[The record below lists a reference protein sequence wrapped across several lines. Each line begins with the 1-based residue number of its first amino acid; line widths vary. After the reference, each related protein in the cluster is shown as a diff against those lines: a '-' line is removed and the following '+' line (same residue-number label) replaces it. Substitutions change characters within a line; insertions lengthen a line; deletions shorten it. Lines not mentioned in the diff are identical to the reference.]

1 MKEIIESYFRT
12 RSLVNHQLASYND
25 CIPTADSQNSR
36 FEKIV
41 RNIRIGTDELIEDE
55 EGGIIKLDVL
65 DHEISV
71 RMKNMTL
78 GPPTIREANGAEH
91 PSLPLECRL
100 RKLTYMSPVYLDFTI
115 HRDDLPQPIVE
126 DKVQVGSVP
135 IMVRSRRCNLNPA
148 HIDANRRLEPSTSEE
163 DKEHYE
169 RLLEGKGEDPHDPGG
184 YFIINGTERALISM
198 EDLAPNRVT
207 VEMNKRYAR
216 KTEVAKIFSQK
227 DGVRKPLTVEK
238 RKDGMLMVKISSAGT
253 TPIPVVLLMRA
264 LGIDND
270 QEIFQAIAG
279 PTETFKFI
287 VANLNEV
294 KDNEEYGVE
303 SSAEAHE
310 WLQKK
315 FAAGQQREYREQR
328 IQNLLDKELLPH
340 LETPLSEKDKA
351 RIGPDLAAQAEERTE
366 RNRKKKA
373 IFLGR
378 IVRQVLEMAI
388 QNKEPNDKD
397 HYANKRVRLAGD
409 LIEDLFRV
417 SLQQLA
423 RDLKYQLER
432 HHNRKRDLKITSCL
446 RPDVLTSKVMH
457 ALATGNW
464 VGGRSGV
471 SQLLDRTTFLSALS
485 HMRRVTSP
493 LVRSQPHFEAR
504 DLHPTQWGRL
514 CPNETP
520 EGQNCGLVK
529 NAAQMVDISEAVNE
543 IEVKDLLEEQDVEPN
558 PKGWSEGAR
567 VHVNGDIFGLHM
579 NPHKLV
585 EHFKRGRR
593 RGVIRSEVS
602 IRHDAPNRDIFINT
616 DKGRILRPLLV
627 LDGGSLVLSKDD
639 LDNLRNRE
647 MSFAD
652 LTNRGIVEW
661 VDAEE
666 EEDLL
671 VAPRPYDL
679 PEFSPKHGR
688 PLNPATVEWI
698 NMGEE
703 GIKKAKL
710 SAEIIMPNGTK
721 LQEKFSIPLNY
732 YQDDIDKLRRKEK
745 KTGDVLIYTHV
756 EIDPQLILGVCA
768 ALVPYPEHNSTPRV
782 TGGTAMVKQSLGL
795 PSANGRL
802 RPDTRQHIL
811 HYTQNSMTG
820 TRAMDA
826 TNFLRR
832 PAGQNFVVAILS
844 HHGYNMQDAVIM
856 NRGSVERALGR
867 STFIRTYNAERKR
880 FPGGQ
885 VDEIEIPGTGLDE
898 VKGLKSP
905 EAYAHLENDGLPTPE
920 TEISSKSEDRDRVP
934 QVLVGKTSPPR
945 FLEETHG
952 AFLQA
957 QERRESSM
965 NVRHGEGG
973 FVDNVFVTE
982 SLDSGRLVRITLRT
996 NRIPEL
1002 GDKFSSRHGQKG
1014 VIGRLVDP
1022 EDMPFTVDGVIPDL
1036 LINPHAIPSRMT
1048 VAHILEMIGGKVGAM
1063 EGRLIDG
1070 TAFSGEKEDSL
1081 REGLLRHGFAHT
1093 GRESMVNG
1101 ETGEEFDSQ
1110 IFVGVIYYQKLH
1122 HMVSGKIHARSR
1134 GRVQIL
1140 TRQPTEGRARQ
1151 GGLRFG
1157 EMERDCLIAHGASM
1171 VIKDR
1176 LLDESDGW
1184 ELFVCAESGHIAFW
1198 DWRKRCYVSPIHG
1211 DKAEVFPVSTSYAFK
1226 LLLDEMKSLGV
1237 AMRLELEDRR

>member
-1 MKEIIESYFRT
+1 MKEIIESYFRE

-25 CIPTADSQNSR
+25 CIPSADSQSSR
-36 FEKIV
+36 FEEIV
-41 RNIRIGTDELIEDE
+41 RNIRIGTEEVLDDD
-55 EGGIIKLDVL
+55 EGGLIKLDVL
-65 DHEISV
+65 DHDIQV

-78 GPPTIREANGAEH
+78 GPPTIREANGSEH
-91 PSLPLECRL
+91 PSSPLECRL
-100 RKLTYMSPVYLDFTI
+100 RKLTYMSPIYLDFTI

-126 DKVQVGSVP
+126 EKVQIGSVP
-135 IMVRSRRCNLNPA
+135 IMIRSRRCNLNPA
-148 HIDANRRLEPSTSEE
+148 HIDANRNLSPNQSEE
-163 DKEHYE
+163 DKEHYH

-184 YFIINGTERALISM
+184 YFIINGTERVLISM

-253 TPIPVVLLMRA
+253 TAIPVVLLMRS

-294 KDNEEYGVE
+294 KDNEEYNVE
-303 SSAEAHE
+303 NQEEAMQ
-310 WLQKK
+310 WLEKK
-315 FAAGQQREYREQR
+315 FAAGQQKEYREQR

-340 LETPLSEKDKA
+340 LGSSD
-351 RIGPDLAAQAEERTE
+351 D
-366 RNRKKKA
+366 NRKKKA

-388 QNKEPNDKD
+388 NNKEPNDKD

-471 SQLLDRTTFLSALS
+471 SQLLDRTSFLAALS

-529 NAAQMVDISEAVNE
+529 NAAQMVDISEAVSE
-543 IEVKDLLEEQDVEPN
+543 EEVKALLAEADVDPN
-558 PKGWSEGAR
+558 PVGWAEGAR

-585 EHFKRGRR
+585 EHFKRRR
-593 RGVIRSEVS
+593 RSGRIRSEVS
-602 IRHDAPNRDIFINT
+602 IRHDAVNRDIFINT

-627 LDGGSLVLSKDD
+627 LDGGSMVLSKEYLDGLKDRSISFKD
-639 LDNLRNRE
+639 LVNE
-647 MSFAD
+647 
-652 LTNRGIVEW
+652 GVVEW

-671 VAPRPYDL
+671 VAPRPFDL
-679 PEFSPKHGR
+679 PHMSPKHGR
-688 PLNPATVEWI
+688 PINPAKVQWL

-703 GIKKAKL
+703 GISKAKL
-710 SAEIIMPNGTK
+710 SAEVIMPNGEVVN
-721 LQEKFSIPLNY
+721 EKFSIPLNY
-732 YQDDIDKLRRKEK
+732 YQEDLDKLRRKEK

-768 ALVPYPEHNSTPRV
+768 SLVPYPEHNSTPRV

-820 TRAMDA
+820 TRAMEA
-826 TNFLRR
+826 TNFIRR

-885 VDEIEIPGTGLDE
+885 VDEIEIPGSGLDE

-905 EAYAHLENDGLPTPE
+905 EAYAHLEGDGLPTPE
-920 TEISSKSEDRDRVP
+920 TEISSKPEDRERVP

-945 FLEETHG
+945 FLEESHG

-1002 GDKFSSRHGQKG
+1002 GDKFASRHGQKG

-1093 GRESMVNG
+1093 GRESMING
-1101 ETGEEFDSQ
+1101 ETGEQFPAQ
-1110 IFVGVIYYQKLH
+1110 VFVGVIYYQKLH

-1184 ELFVCAESGHIAFW
+1184 ELFVCAESGHIAYW
-1198 DWRKRCYVSPIHG
+1198 DWRKRCYVSPVHG

-1237 AMRLELEDRR
+1237 AMRLELEDRK

>member
-1 MKEIIESYFRT
+1 MKEIIESYFRE

-25 CIPTADSQNSR
+25 CIPSADSQSSR
-36 FEKIV
+36 FEEIV
-41 RNIRIGTDELIEDE
+41 RNIRIGTEEVLDDD
-55 EGGIIKLDVL
+55 EGGLIKLDVL
-65 DHEISV
+65 DHDIQV

-78 GPPTIREANGAEH
+78 GPPTIREANGSEH

-100 RKLTYMSPVYLDFTI
+100 RKLTYMSPIYLDFTI

-126 DKVQVGSVP
+126 EKVQIGSVP
-135 IMVRSRRCNLNPA
+135 IMIRSRRCNLNPA
-148 HIDANRRLEPSTSEE
+148 HIDANRNLSPNQSEE
-163 DKEHYE
+163 DKEHYH

-184 YFIINGTERALISM
+184 YFIINGTERVLISM

-253 TPIPVVLLMRA
+253 TAIPVVLLMRS

-294 KDNEEYGVE
+294 KDNEEYNVE
-303 SSAEAHE
+303 NQEEAMQ
-310 WLQKK
+310 WLEKK
-315 FAAGQQREYREQR
+315 FAAGQQKEYREQR

-340 LETPLSEKDKA
+340 LGNSED
-351 RIGPDLAAQAEERTE
+351 
-366 RNRKKKA
+366 NRKKKA

-388 QNKEPNDKD
+388 NNKEPNDKD

-471 SQLLDRTTFLSALS
+471 SQLLDRTSFLAALS

-529 NAAQMVDISEAVNE
+529 NAAQMVDISEAVSE
-543 IEVKDLLEEQDVEPN
+543 EEVKALLAEADVDPN
-558 PKGWSEGAR
+558 PVGWAEGAR

-585 EHFKRGRR
+585 EHFKRRR
-593 RGVIRSEVS
+593 RSGRIRSEVS
-602 IRHDAPNRDIFINT
+602 IRHDAVNRDIFINT

-627 LDGGSLVLSKDD
+627 LDGGSMVLSKVYLDGLKDRSISFKD
-639 LDNLRNRE
+639 LVNE
-647 MSFAD
+647 
-652 LTNRGIVEW
+652 GVVEW

-671 VAPRPYDL
+671 VAPRPFDL
-679 PEFSPKHGR
+679 PQMSPKHGR
-688 PLNPATVEWI
+688 PINPAKVQWL

-703 GIKKAKL
+703 GISKAKL
-710 SAEIIMPNGTK
+710 SAEVIMPNGEVVN
-721 LQEKFSIPLNY
+721 EKFSVPLNY
-732 YQDDIDKLRRKEK
+732 FQEDLDKLRRKEK

-768 ALVPYPEHNSTPRV
+768 SLVPYPEHNSTPRV

-820 TRAMDA
+820 TRAMEA
-826 TNFLRR
+826 TNFIRR

-856 NRGSVERALGR
+856 NRGSIERALAR

-905 EAYAHLENDGLPTPE
+905 EAYAHLEGDGLPTPE
-920 TEISSKSEDRDRVP
+920 TEISSKPEDRERVP

-945 FLEETHG
+945 FLEESHG

-1002 GDKFSSRHGQKG
+1002 GDKFASRHGQKG

-1093 GRESMVNG
+1093 GRESMING
-1101 ETGEEFDSQ
+1101 ETGEQFPAQ
-1110 IFVGVIYYQKLH
+1110 VFVGVIYYQKLH

-1184 ELFVCAESGHIAFW
+1184 ELFVCAESGHIAYW
-1198 DWRKRCYVSPIHG
+1198 DWRKRCYVSPVHG

-1237 AMRLELEDRR
+1237 AMRLELEDRK